1 MTIRSRV
8 LLVLATVSLASVG
21 VASLISHRIAS
32 RAIEQQSFDKL
43 VAVRE
48 MKANQ
53 VEDYIQ
59 QIVDQTLTLAE
70 SPMVIDAMRALR
82 NGFVSFAE
90 DVGPSSAEAEEREVQ
105 LRIYYQDQFLRRLE
119 EVDAEVKFDV
129 TDFWPAQPGPRMLQE
144 SYISE
149 NPFELGSKHLLDAA
163 ADGSAFSR
171 AHRRYH
177 PVLRNF
183 LERFGYYDLFLV
195 DHETGDIVYSVFKE
209 VDFGTSLLSGPY
221 RDSNLSRA
229 FLAAREAATPGFTK
243 LVDFEPYL
251 PSYGA
256 QASFIATPIHDEGEI
271 EGILVFQMPIDRIN
285 SIMTSRQEWARV
297 GLGVSGETYIV
308 GEDLTLRNQ
317 SRFLIEDRD
326 DYFRAIEDS
335 GVGPPTVRR
344 IARLGSAIGLQ
355 EVRTA
360 GTRAAVAGETGIDTF
375 PDYRGVVVFS
385 AYRPL
390 EVPDVHWVIMSE
402 IDRAEAL
409 APVRTLRN
417 RAVMVFALL
426 LLVIL
431 GIAYWFSN
439 TLTKP
444 IQSLAQVA
452 GELARGR
459 LHVEVETGRDDEI
472 GDLSRSFEAM
482 RKSLVE
488 LVERQDAKIEA
499 LSVPLIPVRDDM
511 MAMPLIGELDPR
523 RMEKVREILVE
534 GLHTTGAKAVLLD
547 LTGVSKL
554 SEPGA
559 AAMIRA
565 AKAARLLGVQ
575 VVLTGMQPG
584 VASDLAQLD
593 FQLEGIETARSL
605 ESGIE
610 MALNLIRRSVERS
623 QFEEDESV

>member
-1 MTIRSRV
+1 V
-8 LLVLATVSLASVG
+8 
-21 VASLISHRIAS
+21 
-32 RAIEQQSFDKL
+32 
-43 VAVRE
+43 
-48 MKANQ
+48 
-53 VEDYIQ
+53 
-59 QIVDQTLTLAE
+59 
-70 SPMVIDAMRALR
+70 
-82 NGFVSFAE
+82 
-90 DVGPSSAEAEEREVQ
+90 
-105 LRIYYQDQFLRRLE
+105 
-119 EVDAEVKFDV
+119 
-129 TDFWPAQPGPRMLQE
+129 
-144 SYISE
+144 
-149 NPFELGSKHLLDAA
+149 
-163 ADGSAFSR
+163 
-171 AHRRYH
+171 
-177 PVLRNF
+177 
-183 LERFGYYDLFLV
+183 
-195 DHETGDIVYSVFKE
+195 
-209 VDFGTSLLSGPY
+209 
-221 RDSNLSRA
+221 
-229 FLAAREAATPGFTK
+229 
-243 LVDFEPYL
+243 
-251 PSYGA
+251 
-256 QASFIATPIHDEGEI
+256 PI
-271 EGILVFQMPIDRIN
+271 P
-285 SIMTSRQEWARV
+285 
-297 GLGVSGETYIV
+297 
-308 GEDLTLRNQ
+308 
-317 SRFLIEDRD
+317 
-326 DYFRAIEDS
+326 
-335 GVGPPTVRR
+335 
-344 IARLGSAIGLQ
+344 
-355 EVRTA
+355 
-360 GTRAAVAGETGIDTF
+360 VAGETGIGTF

>member
-1 MTIRSRV
+1 M
-8 LLVLATVSLASVG
+8 LVILATVSLVSAG
-21 VASLISHRIAS
+21 IASLVGHRIAR

-82 NGFVSFAE
+82 NGFVSIAE
-90 DVGPSSAEAEEREVQ
+90 DVEPSSAEAEEREVQ
-105 LRIYYQDQFLRRLE
+105 LRLYYQDQFLRRLE
-119 EVDAEVKFDV
+119 EVDAEVEFDV
-129 TDFWPAQPGPRMLQE
+129 TDFWPTLPGPRMLQE

-163 ADGSAFSR
+163 SDGSVYSS

-177 PVLRNF
+177 PVLRSF

-195 DHETGDIVYSVFKE
+195 DHETGDIIYSVFKE
-209 VDFGTSLLSGPY
+209 VDFGTSLLNGPY
-221 RDSNLSRA
+221 RDSNLAQA
-229 FLAAREAATPGFTK
+229 FVAAREAATPGFTK

-256 QASFIATPIHDEGEI
+256 QASFIATPIHDQGEI
-271 EGILVFQMPIDRIN
+271 EGVLVFQMPIDRIN

-308 GEDLTLRNQ
+308 GDDLTLRNQ

-326 DYFRAIEDS
+326 DYLKAIEDS
-335 GVGPPTVRR
+335 GVGPSTVRR
-344 IARLGSAIGLQ
+344 IASLDSAIGLQ
-355 EVRTA
+355 EARTA
-360 GTRAAVAGETGIDTF
+360 GTRAAVAGETGIGTF

-390 EVPDVHWVIMSE
+390 DVPDVRWVIMSE

-417 RAVMVFALL
+417 RALMVFAGLL
-426 LLVIL
+426 LAIV
-431 GIAYWFSN
+431 GIAYGFSN

-444 IQSLAQVA
+444 IQGLAQVA
-452 GELARGR
+452 GELARGK
-459 LHVEVETGRDDEI
+459 LYVEVDTDRNDEI
-472 GDLSRSFEAM
+472 GDLSRSFETM
-482 RKSLVE
+482 RSSLVE
-488 LVERQDAKIEA
+488 LVERQDAEIEA
-499 LSVPLIPVRDDM
+499 LSVPLIPIREDM

-523 RMEKVREILVE
+523 RMEKVRETLVE

-547 LTGVSKL
+547 LTGVPKL
-554 SEPGA
+554 SEAGA

-565 AKAARLLGVQ
+565 AQAAHLLGVQ
-575 VVLTGMQPG
+575 VILTGMQPG

-593 FQLEGIETARSL
+593 LHLEGIETARSL
-605 ESGIE
+605 EGGIE
-610 MALNLIRRSVERS
+610 MALNLIRQGRGRS

>member
-1 MTIRSRV
+1 M
-8 LLVLATVSLASVG
+8 
-21 VASLISHRIAS
+21 
-32 RAIEQQSFDKL
+32 
-43 VAVRE
+43 
-48 MKANQ
+48 
-53 VEDYIQ
+53 
-59 QIVDQTLTLAE
+59 
-70 SPMVIDAMRALR
+70 
-82 NGFVSFAE
+82 
-90 DVGPSSAEAEEREVQ
+90 
-105 LRIYYQDQFLRRLE
+105 
-119 EVDAEVKFDV
+119 
-129 TDFWPAQPGPRMLQE
+129 
-144 SYISE
+144 
-149 NPFELGSKHLLDAA
+149 
-163 ADGSAFSR
+163 
-171 AHRRYH
+171 
-177 PVLRNF
+177 
-183 LERFGYYDLFLV
+183 
-195 DHETGDIVYSVFKE
+195 
-209 VDFGTSLLSGPY
+209 
-221 RDSNLSRA
+221 
-229 FLAAREAATPGFTK
+229 
-243 LVDFEPYL
+243 
-251 PSYGA
+251 
-256 QASFIATPIHDEGEI
+256 
-271 EGILVFQMPIDRIN
+271 
-285 SIMTSRQEWARV
+285 
-297 GLGVSGETYIV
+297 
-308 GEDLTLRNQ
+308 RNQ

-360 GTRAAVAGETGIDTF
+360 GTRAAVAGETGIGTF
-375 PDYRGVVVFS
+375 SDYRGVLVFS

-431 GIAYWFSN
+431 GTAYWFSN

-452 GELARGR
+452 GELAQGR
-459 LHVEVETGRDDEI
+459 LHVEVENGRDDEI

-534 GLHTTGAKAVLLD
+534 GLHTTSAKAVLLD
-547 LTGVSKL
+547 LTGVSRL

-593 FQLEGIETARSL
+593 LHLEGIETARSL

>member
-360 GTRAAVAGETGIDTF
+360 GTRAAVAGETGIGTF

>member
-1 MTIRSRV
+1 V
-8 LLVLATVSLASVG
+8 LLVLATISLASAG
-21 VASLISHRIAS
+21 VASLIGHRIAS

-90 DVGPSSAEAEEREVQ
+90 NVGPSAAEAEEREVQ

-119 EVDAEVKFDV
+119 EVDAEVNFDV
-129 TDFWPAQPGPRMLQE
+129 TDFWPALPGPRMLQE

-221 RDSNLSRA
+221 RDSNLARA

-360 GTRAAVAGETGIDTF
+360 GTRAAVAGETGIGTF

-439 TLTKP
+439 TLTRP

-452 GELARGR
+452 GELAQGR
-459 LHVEVETGRDDEI
+459 LHVEVETGIDDEI

-534 GLHTTGAKAVLLD
+534 GLHTTSAKAVLLD
-547 LTGVSKL
+547 LTGVSRL

-593 FQLEGIETARSL
+593 LHLEGIETARSL

-623 QFEEDESV
+623 QFEEESV

>member
-195 DHETGDIVYSVFKE
+195 DHKTGDIVYSVFKE